1 MTGIY
6 QSIFCFNSYLSAYLP
21 VNISYLVCEST
32 LFKITF
38 EISMTFLHWKN
49 YKKRFIL
56 SKTTFQIHLCCKES
70 SWKELLLTN
79 KNMVYVFPTLSTD
92 EAFKKMLYSVITL
105 VAGFLLSFLN
115 LLFLKYM
122 LQILAILLASSKAK
136 NVNNVIKLGFRFAL
150 VCNQTKY

>member
-1 MTGIY
+1 
-6 QSIFCFNSYLSAYLP
+6 
-21 VNISYLVCEST
+21 
-32 LFKITF
+32 
-38 EISMTFLHWKN
+38 
-49 YKKRFIL
+49 
-56 SKTTFQIHLCCKES
+56 
-70 SWKELLLTN
+70 
-79 KNMVYVFPTLSTD
+79 MVYIFPTLSTD